1 MFKFNKSRVALS
13 IAAAVL
19 ASASGAVSAAPTLFG
34 TASFGGVTYQVY
46 DTRNDGGITWT
57 GARAF
62 SQSIGGD
69 LASLT
74 SSGAISAVTGITSF
88 SNLFNNSGLGPWV
101 GAYASSTKG
110 SPFSWVNGT
119 AVTPGSN
126 GFSWGTSQPDW
137 AEAGAQG
144 VLFFPST
151 TSFGDYGQS
160 CGAGASGCNAGL
172 VYGFVAQVP
181 TPATIALLGLGL
193 IGIGAARRK
202 QA

>member
-1 MFKFNKSRVALS
+1 MFKFNKSRMTLS
-13 IAAAVL
+13 IVAAVL
-19 ASASGAVSAAPTLFG
+19 ASASGAASATPTLFG
-34 TASFGGVTYQVY
+34 SATYGGVTYQVY
-46 DTRNDGGITWT
+46 DTRTDGGITWT
-57 GARAF
+57 GARTF

-74 SSGAISAVTGITSF
+74 SSGAISAVTGISSF
-88 SNLFNNSGLGPWV
+88 STLFNNSGLGPWV
-101 GAYASSTKG
+101 GAYASATKG
-110 SPFSWVNGT
+110 SAFSWVNGS

-126 GFSWGTSQPDW
+126 GFSWGASQPDW

-151 TSFGDYGQS
+151 TSFGDYGQF
-160 CGAGASGCNAGL
+160 CGAGAGGCNAGN
-172 VYGFVAQVP
+172 VYGFVMQVP

-193 IGIGAARRK
+193 VGIGAARRK